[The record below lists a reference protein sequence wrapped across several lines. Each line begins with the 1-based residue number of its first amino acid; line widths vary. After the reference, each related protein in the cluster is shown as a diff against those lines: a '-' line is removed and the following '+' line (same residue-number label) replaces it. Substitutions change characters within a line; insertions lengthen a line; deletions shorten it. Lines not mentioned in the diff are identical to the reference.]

1 MDTTNVID
9 YSEQLNQLNDSQ
21 NTLNQSIVDLKTYL
35 ETTLTSDG
43 KNILIEN
50 QNDVLT
56 RFDSID
62 TSLKNIDT
70 TLQNISDNTSN
81 FSDNFVSLNDLI
93 DKVTSPNFV
102 DVLKDLSHIY
112 DTLHFSV
119 GLFLGS
125 LCAIAFILG
134 VKNI

>member
-1 MDTTNVID
+1 MDTTNDID
-9 YSEQLNQLNDSQ
+9 YTDQFNQI
-21 NTLNQSIVDLKTYL
+21 NQSIVDLKTYL
-35 ETTLTSDG
+35 ETTFSIDE

-50 QNDVLT
+50 HNDLLN

>member
-1 MDTTNVID
+1 MDTTNDID
-9 YSEQLNQLNDSQ
+9 YTEQFNQI
-21 NTLNQSIVDLKTYL
+21 NQSIVDLKTYL
-35 ETTLTSDG
+35 ETTLSSDG

-50 QNDVLT
+50 QNDVIT

-70 TLQNISDNTSN
+70 TIQNISDNTTKFN
-81 FSDNFVSLNDLI
+81 DNFLSLNDVI